1 MLVTEDTFGFAFNWL
16 KKRKLLN
23 NGFVVNFQPCESD
36 TDMTC
41 LKVPCY
47 LGRMRRGDQVKIQM
61 MSRLW
66 QNTLIKVLA
75 VGQRNCAFRSCSC
88 YTYLFLT
95 DFKPLCFQAKA
106 GSVNLT
112 TTAKVAPPSSVSEP
126 NEKDNVVKVCVSFSG
141 EGQSWIILLKGWVRG
156 AFQLCYWASSAVSR
170 INMAASW
177 WEPRDRF
184 QIEIRCYD
192 CILTF
197 DGLSHR

>member
-1 MLVTEDTFGFAFNWL
+1 MSERLCSCKNQTQTNITISGQSQQVQITQSANAKSIQNNATRAKRGKMLVTEDTFGFAFSWL

-141 EGQSWIILLKGWVRG
+141 EGQS
-156 AFQLCYWASSAVSR
+156 
-170 INMAASW
+170 
-177 WEPRDRF
+177 
-184 QIEIRCYD
+184 
-192 CILTF
+192 
-197 DGLSHR
+197 